1 MSACPECGT
10 DFLRGALY
18 CEACGAAVHPAAKAH
33 QARRPGT
40 VDRPA
45 GERRSVARDR
55 LATASDA
62 VEQLPSGL
70 RVTIPGSDKTLTLR
84 GAVIRVG
91 RADPDDDHVPELDL
105 SPHDGLELGVS
116 RRHATIQWAE
126 GVFYLVDQ
134 NSSNG
139 TWLEGERLVAG
150 YAYRIPPQATVRF
163 GHLLVQLA
171 TAD

>member
-18 CEACGAAVHPAAKAH
+18 CEACGAAVHPAAKVH
-33 QARRPGT
+33 QARQPGKETGPATRRAT
-40 VDRPA
+40 VDHSPSIPTP
-45 GERRSVARDR
+45 E
-55 LATASDA
+55 T
-62 VEQLPSGL
+62 VEQMPSGL
-70 RVTIPGSDKTLTLR
+70 QVTIPGSDKTLTLR

-91 RADPDDDHVPELDL
+91 RADPDDNYVPELDL
-105 SPHDGLELGVS
+105 SSHDGLELGVS

-126 GVFYLVDQ
+126 GVFFLVDQ
-134 NSSNG
+134 NSRNG
-139 TWLEGERLVAG
+139 TWLESERLVAG